1 MRSTSVSVVL
11 LLSALAFA
19 QSFEGD
25 NDYVE
30 TDDNIG
36 RPLGPE
42 DFANADNEASLYI
55 PGEFSED
62 WHFEDDMILGNG
74 TAEDRTGFYEGWYNI
89 EYWTD
94 GVVPYAIADDYTTN
108 ERALVAKAI
117 QAMEKHTCVRQSKQS
132 HRELCI

>member
-1 MRSTSVSVVL
+1 MRSTSVLFVL

-30 TDDNIG
+30 TDNNIG

-74 TAEDRTGFYEGWYNI
+74 TAEDRTGYYEGKMAVR
-89 EYWTD
+89 YWTA
-94 GVVPYAIADDYTTN
+94 GVVPYAIADDYTTD

-117 QAMEKHTCVRQSKQS
+117 QAMEKHTCVRQLTQY
-132 HRELCI
+132 HR